1 MTTHLNDE
9 QISKW
14 IAGASTAEEQQ
25 HCRECAQCRASVD
38 LFREDLARFGGAVA
52 HWADQQ
58 RISAIPDVQRMSGI
72 GHQGRML
79 SLRWLAAAAAIAIV
93 AGIPAYKRS
102 IDKKREIQARQE
114 SDQQSDIDAQLLDRV
129 NAHLSRSVPAS
140 LQPLIEMLP
149 NRNDTKDI
157 KKEGNRR

>member
-25 HCRECAQCRASVD
+25 HCRECTQCRASVNSFQDD
-38 LFREDLARFGGAVA
+38 LSRFGGAVA

-58 RISAIPDVQRMSGI
+58 RVSSIPDIQRMTGI
-72 GHQGRML
+72 SHQSRL
-79 SLRWLAAAAAIAIV
+79 RSLRWVAVSAAVTIV

-102 IDKKREIQARQE
+102 IDREREIQAAEE
-114 SDQQSDIDAQLLDRV
+114 SQLDAQLLDRV
-129 NAHLSRSVPAS
+129 NAHLSRTAPVS
-140 LQPLIEMLP
+140 LQPLMEMVP
-149 NRNDTKDI
+149 NRNKPKDI
-157 KKEGNRR
+157 KREGDR